1 MSAWQVSGQDRAVAP
16 LPAGV
21 AIAGLGPRL
30 GAWLLDGVLFA
41 VLSLIPLILA
51 AVTGAL
57 GLNPAAVRQMDAN
70 PYGQPTV
77 PWLLVNIGPL
87 IVWAGVWVALAI
99 GYSSICWAFFRGLPG
114 QRLLSLQVADARTGK
129 NLSPPRAVLRA
140 VLLNGLPA
148 AATAVTIVATC
159 QLLARIVPS
168 TFGLPGD
175 PSFYAIDTGPWGGL
189 VSFCSLASWAWPLL
203 LLISAAASRD
213 RRAIHD
219 RLSGSVVV
227 GRAPAIAT
235 WGYPYGPATAAP
247 GGYQYGP
254 GPGFVPYPG
263 FVPGP
268 GFAPAPGLP
277 NGPQSGTTGE
287 PPADDPSIDQ
297 MPPAAWPGAMP
308 PDGTVPAW
316 GEQPRTAPNAGPAVR
331 KQAAENPQVFGAK
344 LPEGLR
350 VAGFKR
356 RAAAFVLDML
366 VVLGLFGVIATAV
379 LGTQATSV
387 TDPPERLAMLAGLL
401 AGLAQA
407 AVFVLTWSL
416 WRGSIG
422 QKAVGLQV
430 ADESTG
436 HRLGFVDSLV
446 RWAMLMG
453 PFALYMAVPFV
464 LRPVLGIVAIGWMW
478 LLMYSVRNDPDGRG
492 YHDRLAHSMVVEQS

>member
-1 MSAWQVSGQDRAVAP
+1 VP

-30 GAWLLDGVLFA
+30 GAWVLDGVLFA
-41 VLSLIPLILA
+41 LLGLIPLILA
-51 AVTGAL
+51 AVTGGL
-57 GLNPAAVRQMDAN
+57 GLNPAAVRQMNAD

-77 PWLLVNIGPL
+77 PWLVVNIGPL
-87 IVWAGVWVALAI
+87 IAWAAVWVAIAI
-99 GYSSICWAFFRGLPG
+99 GYSSVCWAFFRGLPG
-114 QRLLSLQVADARTGK
+114 QRLVSLQVADARTGR
-129 NLSPPRAVLRA
+129 NLSLPQAVVRA

-148 AATAVTIVATC
+148 AATAVTFVATC

-168 TFGLPGD
+168 TFGLPDD
-175 PSFYAIDTGPWGGL
+175 PSLYAIDTGPWGGL
-189 VSFCSLASWAWPLL
+189 VSFCSLASWGWPLL
-203 LLISAAASRD
+203 LLISALASRD

-227 GRAPAIAT
+227 GRAPAFAA
-235 WGYPYGPATAAP
+235 WRYPYGPATAGP

-268 GFAPAPGLP
+268 GYAPAPGLP
-277 NGPQSGTTGE
+277 NR
-287 PPADDPSIDQ
+287 PP
-297 MPPAAWPGAMP
+297 PGASDVAPTDDAPTDETSSAMLPGAIP
-308 PDGTVPAW
+308 PDAAVPSW
-316 GEQPRTAPNAGPAVR
+316 GEQAPTASNAGPAVR

-344 LPEGLR
+344 LPEGLQ

-366 VVLGLFGVIATAV
+366 VVLGLFGGIATAV

-387 TDPPERLAMLAGLL
+387 AEPPERLAMLAGLL
-401 AGLAQA
+401 AGITQA
-407 AVFVLTWSL
+407 AVFVVTWSL

-422 QKAVGLQV
+422 QKALGLQV

-436 HRLGFVDSLV
+436 HRLGLADSLV
-446 RWAMLMG
+446 RWALLMG
-453 PFALYMAVPFV
+453 PFALYMAAPYV
-464 LRPVLGIVAIGWMW
+464 LRPLLGIVTIGWMW

-492 YHDRLAHSMVVEQS
+492 YHDRLAHSMVVERS